1 MAGER
6 ETAAAATAMT
16 NDNCGGNGL
25 KGVLL
30 LQVEGRS
37 SGAVARESWGSVS
50 NSSSAMGGSANS
62 KTIA

>member
-1 MAGER
+1 M
-6 ETAAAATAMT
+6 AAATAMT
-16 NDNCGGNGL
+16 NDDCSSNSL

-37 SGAVARESWGSVS
+37 GGSVARESWGSVS

-62 KTIA
+62 RMIA